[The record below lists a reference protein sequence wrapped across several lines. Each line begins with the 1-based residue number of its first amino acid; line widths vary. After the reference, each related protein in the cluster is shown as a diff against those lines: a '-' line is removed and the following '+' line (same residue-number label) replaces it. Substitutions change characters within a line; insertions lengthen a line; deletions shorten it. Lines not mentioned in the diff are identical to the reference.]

1 MSEEYYYTA
10 ISGNRYMLGKD
21 TELRH
26 WGVNGMKWGIR
37 KYQNEDGS
45 YKPGAEGRYY
55 HPNENKRS
63 KSVSED
69 YEKSRSKS
77 RQEMSD
83 DELRTAVNR
92 LNNERQYEQYRKELK
107 KSDEENDSLKK
118 EEKKRKESEEHKIS
132 TKFKSDQLSDE
143 ELNKAIERL
152 NKEKQYR
159 QLVEESKNPVARATS
174 NAAKTFIKTV
184 FDASM
189 TELGRTVKDNILNRA
204 EYESN
209 RESIDNSKARS
220 QIDMEYAMKQIRR
233 QRERLKS

>member
-132 TKFKSDQLSDE
+132 TKFKSEQLSDE
-143 ELNKAIERL
+143 ELDKAIERL

-159 QLVEESKNPVARATS
+159 QLVEESKSPMNRAFS
-174 NAAKTFIKTV
+174 KAAKTFASTMFNTAMSEINKGIKEKMSLENHV
-184 FDASM
+184 AESKRSSESARKM
-189 TELGRTVKDNILNRA
+189 ANIGL
-204 EYESN
+204 E
-209 RESIDNSKARS
+209 
-220 QIDMEYAMKQIRR
+220 QLRR
-233 QRERLKS
+233 QRERLKG